1 MSLPA
6 RIQLSFWC
14 GALAALLA
22 ALWLL
27 GDVLLPFALA
37 AAIAYLLDP
46 LVSRLEAAGL
56 GRTLAVSLVAAV
68 AALAL
73 LLAVLIIVPALLA
86 ETAGLAA
93 ALPDIFGGLAALAAE
108 RLPRI
113 GGADAAPP
121 QILDGLGQAVAA
133 KGQSLAGALAGAAL
147 ASAKSLL
154 YALALALFVPVV
166 AFYLLCDW
174 NRLVARID
182 DLLPRDHAPAIR
194 RLAAEIDRTLSGFV
208 RGMGSVCLILGAFY
222 AVSLSLIGLQY
233 GLAVGVIAGL
243 LTFIPYVGAI
253 LGGVLALG
261 LALAQFWGD
270 WVAIGLV
277 AAVFVAGQ
285 VAEGNVLTPKLVGGS
300 VGLHPVWL
308 IFAVSAFGALFGLAG
323 MLVAVPAAAAAGVL
337 ARFAVE
343 QYRQGRLYQGGDA
356 P

>member
-6 RIQLSFWC
+6 RIQLSFW
-14 GALAALLA
+14 GVALAVLLA

-56 GRTLAVSLVAAV
+56 GRTPAVSLVAAA

-73 LLAVLIIVPALLA
+73 LLAVLIVFPALLA

-93 ALPDIFGGLAALAAE
+93 ALPDIVGGLAALSAE

-113 GGADAAPP
+113 SDAASAPL
-121 QILDGLGQAVAA
+121 LDGLGQAVAA
-133 KGQSLAGALAGAAL
+133 KGQSLAGSLAGAAL

-166 AFYLLCDW
+166 AFYLMCDW
-174 NRLVARID
+174 NRLVAKID
-182 DLLPRDHAPAIR
+182 ELLPRDHAPVIR

-222 AVSLSLIGLQY
+222 AISLSLIGLQY